1 MREKDIETT
10 TEDKEIQLDYISI
23 KKKLNEVRK
32 QKKLTQKQ
40 LSKIAGVQQGRISTC
55 LNEENSDFFT
65 FEQMYRICSALDL
78 SMDNLTGLK
87 TKNSDLTPVDFAM
100 MLASF
105 SKQDTS
111 GIRFKKITVKEHVCP
126 ANEDLGITGL
136 DTNEYYAFYF
146 SNHGMNNTNPGMN
159 YFAICVNHFVEKFIK
174 FNKLLQ
180 DYVIDSEEYETLL
193 DNALRKLSSEYK
205 EYIDEL

>member
-87 TKNSDLTPVDFAM
+87 TKNSDLTPVDFAII
-100 MLASF
+100 LASF
-105 SKQDTS
+105 YKQDNY
-111 GIRFKKITVKEHVCP
+111 G
-126 ANEDLGITGL
+126 
-136 DTNEYYAFYF
+136 
-146 SNHGMNNTNPGMN
+146 NNSKR
-159 YFAICVNHFVEKFIK
+159 A
-174 FNKLLQ
+174 
-180 DYVIDSEEYETLL
+180 
-193 DNALRKLSSEYK
+193 RLSC
-205 EYIDEL
+205 

>member
-78 SMDNLTGLK
+78 SMDNLTGLNQK
-87 TKNSDLTPVDFAM
+87 
-100 MLASF
+100 
-105 SKQDTS
+105 
-111 GIRFKKITVKEHVCP
+111 
-126 ANEDLGITGL
+126 
-136 DTNEYYAFYF
+136 
-146 SNHGMNNTNPGMN
+146 
-159 YFAICVNHFVEKFIK
+159 
-174 FNKLLQ
+174 
-180 DYVIDSEEYETLL
+180 
-193 DNALRKLSSEYK
+193 
-205 EYIDEL
+205 